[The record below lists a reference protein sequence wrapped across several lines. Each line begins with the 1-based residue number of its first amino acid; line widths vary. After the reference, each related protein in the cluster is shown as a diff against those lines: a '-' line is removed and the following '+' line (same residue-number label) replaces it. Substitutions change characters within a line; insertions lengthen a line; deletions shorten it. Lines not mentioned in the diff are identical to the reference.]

1 MYWWAMAGG
10 LGAGWVQRRRWWWTW
25 AQCEGVGIQRL
36 GQLERE
42 FGDLEAAWW
51 AEPGALAALPGIGP
65 ELLASKARLARRLGA
80 SRVPLT
86 CPPRTFLPGDPGFP
100 PGMAA
105 LERPPLQLHWQGRGS
120 LWPPLRSRF
129 AVAVVGTRRPSLH
142 GLSWARR
149 LGVALAG
156 AGWPVVSGLAE
167 GIDGEAHQGC
177 LEQGG
182 APVGVLATPI
192 ERVYPSHHRS
202 LQRQVAERGLLVTEQ
217 RAGAEVKRGNF
228 AARNRLLVA
237 LARAVVVVECPS
249 ASGALHG
256 ARLARDAKIPLWAVP
271 ADTDR
276 DSARGSNDLLREGA
290 KLLLDPAD
298 LLASLGP
305 GPLAASAG
313 LPPPLAPG
321 VSHPLLAALGQGASL
336 EELGQR
342 LQQPLPQLAQQLL
355 ELELA
360 GLVQPAGGLC
370 WRPRHNGCSP
380 GALAG

>member
-1 MYWWAMAGG
+1 M
-10 LGAGWVQRRRWWWTW
+10 GWVQRRRWWWTW

-51 AEPGALAALPGIGP
+51 AEPGALAALRGIGP

-80 SRVPLT
+80 SRVPLN

-120 LWPPLRSRF
+120 LWPTLRSRF
-129 AVAVVGTRRPSLH
+129 GVAVVGTRRPSLH

-167 GIDGEAHQGC
+167 GIDGEVHQGC

-237 LARAVVVVECPS
+237 LAQAVVVVECPS

-276 DSARGSNDLLREGA
+276 DSARGSNALLREGA

-305 GPLAASAG
+305 GPLVASAG

-342 LQQPLPQLAQQLL
+342 LQQPLPQVAQQLL

>member
-1 MYWWAMAGG
+1 MAGG
-10 LGAGWVQRRRWWWTW
+10 VGVSWAQRRQWWWTW

-36 GQLERE
+36 RQLERE
-42 FGDLEAAWW
+42 FGDLGLAWQ
-51 AEPGALAALPGIGP
+51 ASPGTLAAQGGMGP
-65 ELLASKARLARRLGA
+65 ALLASKAELSQRLGP
-80 SRVPLT
+80 SGGPLV
-86 CPPRTFLPGDPGFP
+86 CPPRTFVLGNPGFP
-100 PGMAA
+100 PAMAA

-120 LWPPLRSRF
+120 LWPWLRKCLG
-129 AVAVVGTRRPSLH
+129 VAVIGTRRPSLH

-321 VSHPLLAALGQGASL
+321 VSDPLLAALGQGASL